1 MSPTAKYKFL
11 ELVRDNEAI
20 LRGSQV
26 GEKNHHTLYR
36 TIRRLSTLDMIRSG
50 QVYTLDTPVA
60 EFSGSNITRKSLS
73 AIIKNLID
81 DQLIAHLIYI
91 RRGRGQP
98 FEATSCYISISPD
111 EQVTPVQLYS
121 EIVQK
126 SAANIKEIIENQP
139 ILTKDE
145 IRNDLNEDFHVKGA
159 LALEKISKT
168 ISDPIRTI
176 VPGAFDFVPEAE
188 LLRFSRSDLRDEVL
202 RKQLFVDLFEYGLMP
217 LRKEEIQLRFEIA
230 TDFLVN
236 RLVPAYRDKP
246 NLKAELEAIYV
257 EESAYFLDTFAAR
270 NSEFTVRKAAAL
282 KKNLIG
288 QAQGERVRFPGL
300 LAVEQILQLASFI
313 EPIYKEIDQ
322 SEVQESLN
330 GFLAQLQQ
338 IHSEQWQ
345 NMALY
350 LEDAEISEI
359 HPEVLKRLLSSREV
373 MNTSWETGKGTLL
386 IMARKD
392 RQVFEGLVK
401 GMANANDVESWHV
414 LALKFLIEKYESD
427 FPNLFQDEAF
437 RSLYGRLLR
446 KVYLRYIPWYHRLL
460 ILLNIKIFQ
469 DDAFHQAKSH
479 IMSEQ
484 SLLAGRNLKKKEA
497 ERQKQIV
504 ERKEKLSKAQDL
516 GAIMRINEKI
526 DSCFRNGELPTI
538 TVLASSGD
546 SDKTALTD
554 FLKRNSFQMIAL
566 DDHQDNIVLYPLD
579 QNWRVRSA
587 KLLRVIDSWK
597 SKEANDVDANR
608 KLLFYPNLQRIR
620 RLLLDKGV
628 AGRKKGANDI
638 DPYQRFEK
646 ELKKHKAKE
655 AQDTLEI

>member
-11 ELVRDNEAI
+11 ELVRDNDAI

-50 QVYTLDTPVA
+50 QVYTLDTPIQ
-60 EFSGSNITRKSLS
+60 EFAGSNMTRKSLS
-73 AIIKNLID
+73 AILKNLID
-81 DQLIAHLIYI
+81 DQLIAHLVYL
-91 RRGRGQP
+91 RKGKDQP
-98 FEATSCYISISPD
+98 FEAVSCYIAVSPD
-111 EQVTPVQLYS
+111 EQVTSMQLYY
-121 EIVQK
+121 EVVQK
-126 SAANIKEIIENQP
+126 GAVNIQEIIENQP
-139 ILTKDE
+139 IVTKEE
-145 IRNDLNEDFHVKGA
+145 IRNDLNQDFSTKGA
-159 LALEKISKT
+159 LALEKLSKT
-168 ISDPIRTI
+168 IIDPIRSI
-176 VPGAFDFVPEAE
+176 VPGAFDFVPDAD
-188 LLRFSRSDLRDEVL
+188 LLRYSRSDLKDEIV
-202 RKQLFVDLFEYGLMP
+202 RKELFVDLFEYGLMP
-217 LRKEEIQLRFEIA
+217 LRKDEVLLRFEAA
-230 TDFLVN
+230 TDFLMN
-236 RLVPAYRDKP
+236 RLLPAYRDKT

-257 EESAYFLDTFAAR
+257 EESAYYLDTFAPR
-270 NSEFTVRKAAAL
+270 NSEFTIRKAAAL

-288 QAQGERVRFPGL
+288 QSHGERVRFPGL
-300 LAVEQILQLASFI
+300 LTVEQILQLASFI
-313 EPIYKEIDQ
+313 EPLYKDMDQ

-350 LEDAEISEI
+350 LEDSELSEI

-386 IMARKD
+386 ILARKD

-427 FPNLFQDEAF
+427 FPNLFQDESF
-437 RSLYGRLLR
+437 RLLYGRLLR

-460 ILLNIKIFQ
+460 IYLNIKIFQ

-538 TVLASSGD
+538 AALASSGE
-546 SDKTALTD
+546 SDKVAVTD
-554 FLKRNSFQMIAL
+554 FLKRNSFQMIPL
-566 DDHQDNIVLYPLD
+566 EGNQDSIVLYPLD

-587 KLLRVIDSWK
+587 KLLRVLDSWK
-597 SKEANDVDANR
+597 SKQANDPDANR

-638 DPYQRFEK
+638 DPYERFEK

-655 AQDTLEI
+655 AEDTLEI